1 MQPSVTSSSAI
12 PSYQIL
18 LMFKWKYVFH
28 TCWQYMGV
36 SMNNSVWIKSRLF
49 QGSFLVSPDSA
60 ACFSFWSGLGAQGTH
75 SF

>member
-1 MQPSVTSSSAI
+1 MQPTTSSSAM

-28 TCWQYMGV
+28 TMGIYGCLHL
-36 SMNNSVWIKSRLF
+36 NNSVWIKSRIF
-49 QGSFLVSPDSA
+49 QGSFLISPGSA
-60 ACFSFWSGLGAQGTH
+60 ACFLSWSGLGAQGTH